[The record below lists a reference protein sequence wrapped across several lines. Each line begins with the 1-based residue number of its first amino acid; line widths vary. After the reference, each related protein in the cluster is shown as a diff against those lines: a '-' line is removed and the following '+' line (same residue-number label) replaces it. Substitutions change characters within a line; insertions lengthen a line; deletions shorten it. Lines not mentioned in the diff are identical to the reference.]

1 LAHHFRGVYYFDVE
15 NAVTA
20 FLDDIMAVSASF
32 DDADDDGIYELD
44 RHSCTM

>member
-1 LAHHFRGVYYFDVE
+1 VE

-32 DDADDDGIYELD
+32 DDADDGIYELD
-44 RHSCTM
+44 RHSSTV